1 MYSLSSLS
9 FCAHQLIPLSS
20 LPSMVLILE
29 LTFVLLCAMLFQR
42 FAPAA
47 STFNSALYITGGS
60 TCTYSKLSNQY
71 FNVAIVV

>member
-1 MYSLSSLS
+1 
-9 FCAHQLIPLSS
+9 
-20 LPSMVLILE
+20 MVLILE

-42 FAPAA
+42 FAPAP
-47 STFNSALYITGGS
+47 TFNSVLYITGGS